1 MLSEFLD
8 KYQVAW
14 SKTDRHSRSG
24 WTQVQRCNRCTNENF
39 HLGIKD
45 DLRWANCY
53 TCGNWNIRKL
63 LKELTDAPWPE
74 IGALLGDRA
83 YVQQETDKTLGRYTP
98 PTNLMPIAQVP
109 AVADYLRGRG
119 FNLAYLEKYWGIQ
132 ATGPFSDY
140 PMRAFIPVH
149 LSTRPVSWT
158 ARAACGQE
166 PRYQTAQ
173 AHQKCFDEKHL
184 LFGGQFVKDTAIV
197 VEGPLDA
204 IRVGRGAVALFGLA
218 YTQFQVAEIAK
229 LWKRAIVFDSSERA
243 QARAKV
249 LAEQLAVFP
258 GETLV
263 IQLDAE
269 DPGSASEQEVRKL
282 RHYVFGE

>member
-1 MLSEFLD
+1 MLTDFLD
-8 KYQVAW
+8 RFAVPW
-14 SKTDRHSRSG
+14 SKTDKHSRTG
-24 WTQVQRCNRCTNENF
+24 WTQVYCCRCGSDKF

-45 DLRWANCY
+45 DASRANCY
-53 TCGNWNIRKL
+53 QCGGWNIRKL
-63 LKELTDAPWPE
+63 LKELTDAPWSE
-74 IGALLGDRA
+74 INALLGDRA
-83 YVQQETDKTLGRYTP
+83 YVQQETDKALGRYTP

-119 FNLAYLEKYWGIQ
+119 LNLAYLEKYWGIQ

-140 PMRAFIPVH
+140 PMRAFIPVY
-149 LSTRPVSWT
+149 LSKRPVSWT

-173 AHQKCFDEKHL
+173 AQQKCFDEKHL

-282 RHYVFGE
+282 RNYVFGE

>member
-1 MLSEFLD
+1 MLTDFLD
-8 KYQVAW
+8 RFSVPW
-14 SKTDRHSRSG
+14 SKTDKHSRSG
-24 WTQVQRCNRCTNENF
+24 WTQIQRCGRCTNENY

-45 DLRWANCY
+45 DLSWANCY

-63 LKELTDAPWPE
+63 LKELTDAPWSAINE
-74 IGALLGDRA
+74 LLGDRA
-83 YVQQETDKTLGRYTP
+83 YVQQETPKSLGRYTP
-98 PTNLMPIAQVP
+98 PTNLMPIAEVP

-119 FNLAYLEKYWGIQ
+119 FNLGYLEKYWGIQ

-140 PMRAFIPVH
+140 PMRAFIPVY
-149 LSTRPVSWT
+149 LNRRPVSWT

-184 LFGGQFVKDTAIV
+184 LFGSNYVRDTAIV
-197 VEGPLDA
+197 TEGCFDA
-204 IRVGRGAVALFGLA
+204 IRVGRGAVATFGLA
-218 YTQFQVAEIAK
+218 VTQFQLAEIARV
-229 LWKRAIVFDSSERA
+229 WKRVIVFDSSPQA

-258 GETLV
+258 GETVRIELE
-263 IQLDAE
+263 AA
-269 DPGSASEQEVRKL
+269 DPGEASEAEVKKL
-282 RHYVFGE
+282 RKFVFGE